1 MGTRF
6 DLDPCEACE
15 ELLQSYL
22 DRALSD
28 DERQEAQRHLDACA
42 YCAKRYR
49 FEASLRTFVRTVAVE
64 PMAPEL
70 KLKLQSLR
78 TPLI

>member
-1 MGTRF
+1 MGARF

-15 ELLQSYL
+15 ELLQQFL
-22 DRALSD
+22 DREVSEE
-28 DERQEAQRHLDACA
+28 ERLEAQAHLDGCP

-49 FEASLRTFVRTVAVE
+49 FEESLRTFVRRVAVE
-64 PMAPEL
+64 PMTPEL
-70 KLKLQSLR
+70 KLRLQSLR

>member
-6 DLDPCEACE
+6 ELDPCEACE
-15 ELLQSYL
+15 ELLQSFL
-22 DRALSD
+22 DRELSES
-28 DERQEAQRHLDACA
+28 ERLEAQRHLDACP

-49 FEASLRTFVRTVAVE
+49 FEESLRTFVRRVSVE

-78 TPLI
+78 TPLT

>member
-15 ELLQSYL
+15 ELLQSYM
-22 DRALSD
+22 DRALSEE
-28 DERQEAQRHLDACA
+28 ERQEAQRHLDGCP

-49 FEASLRTFVRTVAVE
+49 FEESLRTFVRRIAVE

-78 TPLI
+78 TPLT

>member
-15 ELLQSYL
+15 ELLQSFL
-22 DRALSD
+22 DRELSE
-28 DERQEAQRHLDACA
+28 DERREAQAHLDRCQ
-42 YCAKRYR
+42 YCARRYR
-49 FEASLRTFVRTVAVE
+49 FEESLRTFVRRVAVE

-78 TPLI
+78 TPLL